1 MPLSRQPPTFVSN
14 QMSFRLGTLLI
25 AGTAITI
32 TLTVVGWLSARFVW
46 HGMIHM
52 GDGHIVSGAAL
63 GGIAGIALSLILGS
77 LAAAGFRYN
86 IRDVIW
92 VTTVAALAT
101 GWLADHRE
109 LYRRAEQAEQ
119 DKFRNYY
126 FIWDMGRKWAADVNH
141 AVEFTAPGDPYP
153 VIAEP
158 TGEVRFK
165 KPKDSN

>member
-1 MPLSRQPPTFVSN
+1 MQY
-14 QMSFRLGTLLI
+14 RLRTLMI

-52 GDGHIVSGAAL
+52 GEGHIASGAAL
-63 GGIAGIALSLILGS
+63 GGISGIALSLILGS
-77 LAAAGFRYN
+77 LVAAGFRFN

-101 GWLADHRE
+101 GWLADHHE
-109 LYRRAEQAEQ
+109 LYRRADEAEQ
-119 DKFRNYY
+119 DKWRNYY
-126 FIWDMGRKWAADVNH
+126 FIWDMGRKWAADVNRD
-141 AVEFTAPGDPYP
+141 VEFTAPSDPWP
-153 VIAEP
+153 LIAEP
-158 TGEVRFK
+158 TGGVRFK